1 MRRLALGVA
10 ALVGSSSFA
19 SAGGP
24 REPHGQCWNEERKS
38 FRAPCGPGNEMCG
51 PASPQIAKFH
61 IMDRRG
67 AAVRATPTFRS
78 TTTST
83 ACTMLCIR
91 TLLVGS
97 TRPTL

>member
-38 FRAPCGPGNEMCG
+38 FRAP
-51 PASPQIAKFH
+51 
-61 IMDRRG
+61 
-67 AAVRATPTFRS
+67 
-78 TTTST
+78 
-83 ACTMLCIR
+83 
-91 TLLVGS
+91 
-97 TRPTL
+97 